1 MINIMDKK
9 NIYLDKIK
17 NVLPKNM
24 KKDKIKII
32 EDTIDEILK
41 LNEKI
46 NEHDN
51 IDKLIK
57 ENNKYKNENIQL
69 KLDNL
74 KLHDENKKRHEL
86 IMKLHNDN
94 SELNENNEKL
104 IEIAKQF
111 ENMDLKNTVGIYSE
125 E

>member
-1 MINIMDKK
+1 MDKK
-9 NIYLDKIK
+9 NIYIDKIK

-24 KKDKIKII
+24 KKEKLKII
-32 EDTIDEILK
+32 EDTINEILK
-41 LNEKI
+41 LNKNF

-51 IDKLIK
+51 IEKLTK
-57 ENNKYKNENIQL
+57 ENNKYRNENIQL

-86 IMKLHNDN
+86 IMKLYNDN
-94 SELNENNEKL
+94 SELNDNNEKL
-104 IEIAKQF
+104 VEIAKQF
-111 ENMDLKNTVGIYSE
+111 ENMKLKNTVGIYSE